1 MARAVN
7 PERDDGPRQHAE
19 TLEPRRV
26 LELWI
31 ALARFKWSSM
41 VLVPSDPDGSA
52 AALARA
58 LADMGQRLSF
68 VPVTAIVID
77 TLEYGSALALADLQQ
92 HLSRERTPPVVE
104 VAPPEPAPASP
115 PVDEAKPADAPAP
128 AATTDA
134 MVIAPN
140 ARLIIAIPAVT
151 REPLGLPAAQEAD
164 AVVLTA
170 RMGRTHLRN
179 LRRTLQLIGRNR
191 VIGTVLMRTK

>member
-7 PERDDGPRQHAE
+7 PGRDDGPQHAE

-31 ALARFKWSSM
+31 ALSRFKWNSL

-92 HLSRERTPPVVE
+92 HMSRERTAPVVE

-115 PVDEAKPADAPAP
+115 PVEATQPADGPAENP
-128 AATTDA
+128 TTDA

-140 ARLIIAIPAVT
+140 ARLIIALPAVT
-151 REPLGLPAAQEAD
+151 REPLGLPAAQESD

-179 LRRTLQLIGRNR
+179 LRRTLQLVGRSH
-191 VIGTVLMRTK
+191 VIGTVLMRNS